1 MANIFENYTQLY
13 PVSKTLKFS
22 LIPMFETEENIKN
35 YGILSNDENRSNE
48 YKQVKQIFDKCHK
61 AYLERALSEIAISNP
76 QAMLEIIESD
86 KQNRTNE
93 FSEYSEKIRKELSKK
108 LKGHDLYKKL
118 EPKAIVDAAV

>member
-76 QAMLEIIESD
+76 QAMLEIIETD

-93 FSEYSEKIRKELSKK
+93 FSE
-108 LKGHDLYKKL
+108 
-118 EPKAIVDAAV
+118 